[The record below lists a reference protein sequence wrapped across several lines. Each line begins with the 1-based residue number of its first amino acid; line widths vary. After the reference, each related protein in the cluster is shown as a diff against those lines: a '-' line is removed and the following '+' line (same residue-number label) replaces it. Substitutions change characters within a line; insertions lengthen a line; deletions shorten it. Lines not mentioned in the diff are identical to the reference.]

1 MSFREK
7 SAWISLIIH
16 VVIFGGYFWSLA
28 DAWDHP
34 DRGPLGVGLLI
45 GAVVLLVL
53 NAIALN
59 AAAALWSPKEAEAP
73 ADERERLI
81 SLKAEQIASYVLSGN
96 VILLIGALLVNWDG
110 FLVANL
116 LLAAIVVSEVTK
128 AVTQIIYFRADA

>member
-7 SAWISLIIH
+7 SAWISLVIH

-34 DRGPLGVGLLI
+34 GRGPLGVGLLI
-45 GAVVLLVL
+45 GAVVLLIL
-53 NAIALN
+53 NSIALN
-59 AAAALWSPKEAEAP
+59 AAVALASPKEAAAP

-81 SLKAEQIASYVLSGN
+81 SLHAERIASYVLSAN
-96 VILLIGALLVNWDG
+96 VVLLIGALLLNWDA

-116 LLAAIVVSEVTK
+116 LLAALVVSEVVRATM
-128 AVTQIIYFRADA
+128 QIIYFRADA

>member
-16 VVIFGGYFWSLA
+16 IVIFGGYFLSLA

-34 DRGPLGVGLLI
+34 GRGPLGVGLLI

-53 NAIALN
+53 NSIALN
-59 AAAALWSPKEAEAP
+59 AAVALWSPKEAEAP

-81 SLKAEQIASYVLSGN
+81 NLKAERIASYVLSGN

-116 LLAAIVVSEVTK
+116 LLAAMVISEVTK
-128 AVTQIIYFRADA
+128 AVAQIVYFRADA

>member
-7 SAWISLIIH
+7 SAWVSLIIH

-28 DAWDHP
+28 EAWDHP
-34 DRGPLGVGLLI
+34 GRGPLGVGLLI
-45 GAVVLLVL
+45 GAVILLIL

-59 AAAALWSPKEAEAP
+59 TAIAIASPKEATAP

-81 SLKAEQIASYVLSGN
+81 SLHAERISSYVLAAN
-96 VILLIGALLVNWDG
+96 VVLLIGALLADWDG

-116 LLAAIVVSEVTK
+116 LLAALVVSEVVK
-128 AVTQIIYFRADA
+128 AAAQIAYFRADA

>member
-1 MSFREK
+1 MSLREK
-7 SAWISLIIH
+7 SAWISLVIH

-28 DAWDHP
+28 SAWDQP
-34 DRGPLGVGLLI
+34 ARGPIGVGMLI
-45 GAVVLLVL
+45 GAVILLVL

-59 AAAALWSPKEAEAP
+59 AAVALWSRKEAEAP
-73 ADERERLI
+73 ADERERI
-81 SLKAEQIASYVLSGN
+81 IDMKAERIASYVLSGN

-128 AVTQIIYFRADA
+128 AVVQIVYHRADA